1 VESAITSG
9 AHRLRTR
16 IGVLALASIAAL
28 ALAELALRVY
38 ARATGR
44 ERGLTE
50 HAEFGWAYLPD
61 IEKSGEWWSA
71 SVPARTNSRGWRDA
85 ETPLERAPAV
95 RRIVVLGDSFTF
107 GMTVDYGDRFTEVL
121 EREISALDVVNLGL
135 NAAGT
140 DQELRILEV
149 EGLRYRPDVV
159 VLVAFLGNDLADIS
173 YDRKNFFG
181 TPWYRLEGGNLELV
195 PPRQDWLV
203 HARCASY
210 LVEALLRPFDRM
222 ALATTVAPPWKG
234 RDTAPLFA
242 ALVARIGAR
251 ATESG
256 AKFLA
261 ALVYAKTTAT
271 AGIPESQERARAE
284 ARATGVALLDTFE
297 DFAEPTRRG
306 VELYSADG
314 HWNPAGHALFARA
327 LEAEIARRGWLP

>member
-1 VESAITSG
+1 VETAITSG

-16 IGVLALASIAAL
+16 IGVFALASIAAL
-28 ALAELALRVY
+28 ALAELGLRVV

-44 ERGLTE
+44 GRGLTE
-50 HAEFGWAYLPD
+50 HAEFGWAYLPN

-71 SVPARTNSRGWRDA
+71 SVPARTNARGWRDA
-85 ETPLERAPAV
+85 ETPLERAPGV

-107 GMTVDYGDRFTEVL
+107 GMTVDYGERFTEIL
-121 EREISALDVVNLGL
+121 ERDVPALDVVNLGL

-159 VLVAFLGNDLADIS
+159 VLVAFLGNDLQDIS
-173 YDRKNFFG
+173 YDRKNFFSK
-181 TPWYRLEGGNLELV
+181 PWYRLEGEELELV

-210 LVEALLRPFDRM
+210 LVEVVLRPFDGM
-222 ALATTVAPPWKG
+222 SLATTVAPPWKG
-234 RDTAPLFA
+234 RETAPLFA
-242 ALVARIGAR
+242 ALVGRIAQRAR
-251 ATESG
+251 ESG
-256 AKFLA
+256 APCLA
-261 ALVYAKTTAT
+261 ALVYAKTSAT
-271 AGIPESQERARAE
+271 GGVPEPEERARAA
-284 ARATGVALLDTFE
+284 ARATGVALLDTF
-297 DFAEPTRRG
+297 DVFAEPTRRG